1 MIRTST
7 VAFVCALCCVTAV
20 AQDGTGWGTGEIHS
34 PNQEAEPNLAKIN
47 ALQDAVADA
56 WQKMALTQRRAVF
69 VSARPE
75 SYGVYEER
83 NSTIFKAGEKL
94 ITYVEPIGYTWTA
107 NADGTYNYG
116 IFVDFLVKQSD
127 GKVLGGQEKLLKF
140 AKRSRVRNQELM
152 LVLTLSLGAVEPGE
166 YLVEYTLHDDQSK
179 KESKFTQNFTIQ

>member
-7 VAFVCALCCVTAV
+7 VAFVCALCCVTAA
-20 AQDGTGWGTGEIHS
+20 AQDGTGWATGEIHS
-34 PNQEAEPNLAKIN
+34 PNQETSPNLAKIN

-56 WQKMALTQRRAVF
+56 WQKMPLTQRRALF

-83 NSTIFKAGEKL
+83 KSNIFKAGETL

-107 NADGTYNYG
+107 NADGTYDYG
-116 IFVDFLVKQSD
+116 IVVDFLVKRSD

-152 LVLTLSLGAVEPGE
+152 LVLSLSLSAVDPGD

-179 KESKFTQNFTIQ
+179 KESKFAQNFTIR